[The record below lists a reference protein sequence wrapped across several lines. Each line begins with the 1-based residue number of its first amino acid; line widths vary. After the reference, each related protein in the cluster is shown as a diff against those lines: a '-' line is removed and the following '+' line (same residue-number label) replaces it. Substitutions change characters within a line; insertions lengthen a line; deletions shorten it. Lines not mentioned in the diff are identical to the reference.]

1 MEKVTRQSP
10 APHFYFS
17 SEKKLCDLSRENIP
31 YKWTRGKWMDEK
43 RLAKPF
49 EMERLID
56 EQMMKIFRTDEVE
69 RMNRWQKFLNGWMAD
84 KNKYLNGWGWT
95 D

>member
-1 MEKVTRQSP
+1 M
-10 APHFYFS
+10 
-17 SEKKLCDLSRENIP
+17 CDLSRENIP

-43 RLAKPF
+43 RIAKPF

-56 EQMMKIFRTDEVE
+56 EQMMKIFQTDEVE
-69 RMNRWQKFLNGWMAD
+69 RMNRWRKFLNGWMAD
-84 KNKYLNGWGWT
+84 KNKYLNSEVERINGWRKFLNRWGQM

>member
-1 MEKVTRQSP
+1 M
-10 APHFYFS
+10 
-17 SEKKLCDLSRENIP
+17 CDLSRENIP

-43 RLAKPF
+43 RIAKPF

-56 EQMMKIFRTDEVE
+56 EQMMKILRTEEVE

-84 KNKYLNGWGWT
+84 KNKYLNGLMGEENFWT
-95 D
+95 DEVKRIKKFLNS